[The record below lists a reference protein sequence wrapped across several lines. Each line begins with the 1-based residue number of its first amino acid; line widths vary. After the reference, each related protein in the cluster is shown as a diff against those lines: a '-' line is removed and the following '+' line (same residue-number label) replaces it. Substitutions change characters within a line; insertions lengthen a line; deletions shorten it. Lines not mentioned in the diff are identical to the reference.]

1 MTRKLTTAL
10 VCLSAVLTLIIMAGC
25 GKDQGH
31 VVAKVGDRKITAEDI
46 DRFLQR
52 MGARFTSADQELSFK
67 RELLDS
73 MINQNLLIIGA
84 YEHNLDNHEEVLR
97 AIEGEK
103 IKFLLD
109 ALIDK
114 EIVSKSIPS
123 EAEIKDWYVKMGEEL
138 KVSHIVVD
146 SLKTAEEVLAK
157 LKSGTPFGELAVRY
171 SQDQSVKRNQG
182 DLGWISWGMMVDE
195 FQDAAFRMKPGEVS
209 APVKTDF
216 GYHIIKMIDRRKVEH
231 RPSYAESKDYIR
243 NLIMDRRQQK
253 LALEYQAMLKKKY
266 PITIEKPTCE
276 FVLNKLELMYPE
288 TINGHPRWRNN
299 IDPSVLD
306 LAEKDLVLGKYT
318 GGQLTIGQ
326 YLDNLRRVPPD
337 KRPDFDKYD
346 SLSEIVFQMSLMDI
360 MGVEAEKEGI
370 ENTQKYKDNLRR
382 FKEMAM
388 ADVMR
393 NDTIPYSVEV
403 DEGEVQEYY
412 DSHPDEFTTPL
423 RFDVYEIQTSDSGQ
437 AATWAR
443 TIKTENE
450 FKRIAARE
458 TTRPGKKQM
467 SGKLGVITE
476 QDYPELYAAAS
487 AADGHIA
494 GPVTVAKK
502 YSVLWVSNR
511 IPPVKQTLGDVKRQ
525 IVDKLT
531 KQKGD
536 SLYAEWIAQMKKRI
550 PIEVY
555 DDVLAQTV
563 DTTKY
568 IGADS
573 TTTATASSDQR

>member
-10 VCLSAVLTLIIMAGC
+10 ACFSAALILVFAAGC

-31 VVAKVGDRKITAEDI
+31 VVAKIGDRKITSEDI
-46 DRFLQR
+46 DHFLQR
-52 MGARFTSADQELSFK
+52 VGARFASADQELAFK

-84 YEHNLDNHEEVLR
+84 YEHNLDKHEEVLR

-114 EIVSKSIPS
+114 KIVSKSIPS

-157 LKSGTPFGELAVRY
+157 LKSGTPFGELAVKY

-182 DLGWISWGMMVDE
+182 DLGWITWGMMVDE
-195 FQDAAFRMKPGEVS
+195 FQEAAFKLQPGEVS

-216 GYHIIKMIDRRKVEH
+216 GYHIIKLIDRRKVEH

-253 LALEYQAMLKKKY
+253 LAVAYQEMLKKKY

-276 FVLNKLELMYPE
+276 FVLNKLALMYPE
-288 TINGHPRWRNN
+288 TINGRPRWRNN

-360 MGVEAEKEGI
+360 MGVEAEEEGI
-370 ENTQKYKDNLRR
+370 ENTQKYKDNLRQ

-393 NDTIPYSVEV
+393 NDTIPYDVEV

-412 DSHPDEFTTPL
+412 DSHPDEFTTPI
-423 RFDVYEIQTSDSGQ
+423 RFDVFEIQTSDSAQ
-437 AATWAR
+437 AAKWANS
-443 TIKTENE
+443 IKTENE
-450 FKRIAARE
+450 FKRIAAVE
-458 TTRPGKKQM
+458 TTRPGKKQVG
-467 SGKLGVITE
+467 GKLGIITE
-476 QDYPELYAAAS
+476 QDYPELYAAALT
-487 AADGHIA
+487 ATGRIA
-494 GPVTVAKK
+494 GPVAISKK
-502 YSVLWVSNR
+502 YSVLWIANR
-511 IPPVKQTLGDVKRQ
+511 IPPVQQPLGDVKRQ

-536 SLYAEWIAQMKKRI
+536 ALYSEWITGMKKRI

-555 DDVLAQTV
+555 DDVLAQSVDSTKYESA
-563 DTTKY
+563 DTT
-568 IGADS
+568 GS
-573 TTTATASSDQR
+573 ATASSE

>member
-1 MTRKLTTAL
+1 MTRKLITAL
-10 VCLSAVLTLIIMAGC
+10 VCFSAMLALTFMAGC
-25 GKDQGH
+25 GKDKGH
-31 VVAKVGDRKITAEDI
+31 VVAKVGDRTITAEEI
-46 DRFLQR
+46 DRFLNR

-84 YEHNLDNHEEVLR
+84 YEHNLDKHEEVLR

-123 EAEIKDWYVKMGEEL
+123 EAEIKDWYAKMGEEV

-146 SLKTAEEVLAK
+146 SLSTAEEVLAK
-157 LKSGTPFGELAVRY
+157 LKSGTPFGELAVKY
-171 SQDQSVKRNQG
+171 SQDPSVKRNQG

-195 FQDAAFRMKPGEVS
+195 FQDAAFRLQPGEVS

-216 GYHIIKMIDRRKVEH
+216 GYHVIKLIDRRKVEH
-231 RPSYAESKDYIR
+231 RPGYAESKDNIR

-253 LALEYQAMLKKKY
+253 LAIAYQAMLREKY

-288 TINGHPRWRNN
+288 TINGRPRWRNN

-346 SLSEIVFQMSLMDI
+346 SLADIVFQMSLMDI
-360 MGVEAEKEGI
+360 MGVEAKEEGI
-370 ENTQKYKDNLRR
+370 ENTEKYKDNLRR
-382 FKEMAM
+382 FREMAM

-393 NDTIPYSVEV
+393 NDTIPYNVQV

-412 DSHPDEFTTPL
+412 DSHPDEFTTPTQ
-423 RFDVYEIQTSDSGQ
+423 FDVFEIQTGDSTK
-437 AATWAR
+437 AATWSR
-443 TIKTENE
+443 TIKTESE
-450 FKRIAARE
+450 FKRIAAQE
-458 TTRPGKKQM
+458 TTRPGKKQV
-467 SGKLGVITE
+467 SGKLGIINE
-476 QDYPELYAAAS
+476 QEYPELYQAAS
-487 AADGHIA
+487 AANGQIA
-494 GPVTVAKK
+494 GPVVVNKK
-502 YSVLWVSNR
+502 YSVLWISRR
-511 IPPVKQTLGDVKRQ
+511 IPPVKQTLGDVKKQ

-531 KQKGD
+531 RQKGD
-536 SLYAEWIAQMKKRI
+536 SLYARWIDDMKKRI

-555 DDVLAQTV
+555 DDVLSQSV

-568 IGADS
+568 IGTD
-573 TTTATASSDQR
+573 TTATTAKSG